1 MARDPRTIA
10 GWRKR
15 CRAAESALAALQAG
29 ASGVAKEQARRHEQN
44 LNSLKAQVWGALDS
58 NSPWIKQNNAVRHT
72 IEAHIKTDARKRR
85 AAKTLTRIA
94 GILGLAL
101 T

>member
-15 CRAAESALAALQAG
+15 CRAAESALAALRAG
-29 ASGVAKEQARRHEQN
+29 AKEQARRHEQN